1 MSEAAPPGRI
11 TRTVNRARGGFVEGL
26 RRTRYGLALAV
37 QAGVAAGLAW
47 FVAHDLIG
55 RPSPFFAPIA
65 AVITL
70 ASSVGQRVRRTAEL
84 VLGVAI
90 GIGIGDALILLI
102 GSGPWQIG
110 LIVLLAVLV
119 ATAVG
124 GGTPLVVQ
132 SASSAVLVA
141 TLTSATGLPW
151 TRFFDALVG
160 GGVGLAVMTLL
171 LPLNPLNVVRRAA
184 DPALRALADGLH
196 RVGIGLAERDRETI
210 QDALAHLREAEADFA
225 AFSAAVTAAR
235 ENVAFAPARWR
246 SRGALALYV
255 DGASHI
261 TYALRNCRVMSRRAD
276 TALGDDETIP
286 DVLPVSV
293 GLLGDAVDL
302 LRQEWG
308 PRRGAGSGPGARA
321 ASRGGVRAGVRGRGR
336 LLRRGNR
343 GPGADHRNRPAARRR
358 GRTRRG
364 AAPGAPR
371 GRVAR
376 AITRRAAEAC
386 LPLGPEPA
394 GSLRGAR
401 RYRCGFSLVGRPSS
415 SWSSPDAV
423 VVVVASGSAGGGAKG
438 GGVGKPD
445 VVGGWPASA
454 GYV

>member
-1 MSEAAPPGRI
+1 MTEEAPPGRV
-11 TRTVNRARGGFVEGL
+11 TRAVGRARGGFLEGL
-26 RRTRYGLALAV
+26 RRTRHGLALAV
-37 QAGVAAGLAW
+37 QAGVAAGIAW
-47 FVAHDLIG
+47 FVAHDLFG

-70 ASSVGQRVRRTAEL
+70 ASSVGQRARRTAEL

-141 TLTSATGLPW
+141 TLTSSTGLPW
-151 TRFFDALVG
+151 TRFLDALVG
-160 GGVGLAVMTLL
+160 GGVGLVVMTLL

-196 RVGIGLAERDRETI
+196 RVGAGLAERDRTAIE
-210 QDALAHLREAEADFA
+210 DALAHLRAAETTFA

-261 TYALRNCRVMSRRAD
+261 TYALRNCRVLSRRAD
-276 TALGDDETIP
+276 TALGDDEAIP
-286 DVLPVSV
+286 EVLPVSV

-302 LRQEWG
+302 LRQEWAKG
-308 PRRGAGSGPGARA
+308 VEPVAARERALRA
-321 ASRGGVRAGVRGRGR
+321 AAECGKAYDEGVGFSGGVIVAQIRTTATD
-336 LLRRGNR
+336 LLRASGVDY
-343 GPGADHRNRPAARRR
+343 AE
-358 GRTRRG
+358 
-364 AAPGAPR
+364 APR
-371 GRVAR
+371 LV
-376 AITRRAAEAC
+376 RRAV
-386 LPLGPEPA
+386 GWH
-394 GSLRGAR
+394 
-401 RYRCGFSLVGRPSS
+401 GRPH
-415 SWSSPDAV
+415 
-423 VVVVASGSAGGGAKG
+423 SGRRKHPSRTGLGR
-438 GGVGKPD
+438 P
-445 VVGGWPASA
+445 PT
-454 GYV
+454 